1 MKVGH
6 NVTVV
11 HRAVACYYSI
21 VFSILLD
28 WAAGLLCSPLRINQ
42 ILFVFVR
49 YDVIMKDWAVL
60 LKQNSV
66 ELNFWRTLSLH
77 DVIP

>member
-6 NVTVV
+6 NVTLV

-21 VFSILLD
+21 VFNILLD
-28 WAAGLLCSPLRINQ
+28 WAGDQ
-42 ILFVFVR
+42 TLFVFVQ
-49 YDVIMKDWAVL
+49 YDAIMIDWAVL

-66 ELNFWRTLSLH
+66 KLNFWHTLSLH